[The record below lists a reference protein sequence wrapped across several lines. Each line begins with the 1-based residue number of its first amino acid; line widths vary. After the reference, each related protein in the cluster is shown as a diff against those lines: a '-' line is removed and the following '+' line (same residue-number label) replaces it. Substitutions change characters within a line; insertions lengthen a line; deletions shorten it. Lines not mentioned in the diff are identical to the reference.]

1 MAVDLEK
8 VYSNTDSSADLRVY
22 RRLSGNSSR
31 KNLNLCN
38 RRLRLVAPPV
48 ITSSKGK
55 IGLHR
60 ATLFHFLFGARSCS
74 NFTT

>member
-8 VYSNTDSSADLRVY
+8 VYSNTDSSADLRYPVTHPA
-22 RRLSGNSSR
+22 RMS
-31 KNLNLCN
+31 LCN